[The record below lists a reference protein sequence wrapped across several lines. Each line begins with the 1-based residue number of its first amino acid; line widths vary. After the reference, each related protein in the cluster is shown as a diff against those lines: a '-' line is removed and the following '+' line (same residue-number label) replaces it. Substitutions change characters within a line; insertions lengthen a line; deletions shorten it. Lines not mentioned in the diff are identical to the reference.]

1 MPKHEYVA
9 AFALADRTDLV
20 GIDRVAF
27 PNVAGVLQSCH
38 IDGMRRYVEERSDW
52 IRQLSVS
59 HAFGD

>member
-1 MPKHEYVA
+1 M
-9 AFALADRTDLV
+9 

-59 HAFGD
+59 NISEDSKNS